1 MTNLRN
7 VFFPE
12 HLNNSSVDATA
23 HLVVTSTLSS
33 TNEIM
38 TTNRQALGCE
48 KDTSLT
54 DRILATL
61 ILSMFFL
68 IGTASN
74 LLFICIYLYKQRRRT
89 YFVRARLIRSTCI
102 RFKSQVN
109 NKAIFTLSISNLL
122 LSSVFI
128 PYTIIYRVW
137 YVKGNSFMLQCVEH
151 LKDTFIYA
159 NMLVIV
165 LL

>member
-1 MTNLRN
+1 MNDLRHVSFKQQN
-7 VFFPE
+7 TMNAKSIDIGGSFASTSTSSSSSSNGNSSCD
-12 HLNNSSVDATA
+12 NNS
-23 HLVVTSTLSS
+23 
-33 TNEIM
+33 I
-38 TTNRQALGCE
+38 
-48 KDTSLT
+48 LT
-54 DRILATL
+54 DRVLATCILA
-61 ILSMFFL
+61 SFFL

-128 PYTIIYRVW
+128 PYTIVYRVW
-137 YVKGNSFMLQCVEH
+137 NIKGNVLMLQCVEH

-159 NMLVIV
+159 NMLIII